1 MNQLDAFGGQDSLF
15 GQEQDS
21 LFDQVP
27 QAPQETNGRAPVAEA
42 SRDTATVE
50 QMRAAREFPAPEA
63 AAVPVPHTEAF
74 ELEGLEPGFR
84 LRRLEILN
92 WGTFD
97 GEVRRFI
104 LDGKNSLLTGDIG
117 SGKSTVVD
125 AITTLLLPAH
135 RIEFNKAAGAQ
146 KKERSLMSYVR
157 GFHKSERGASE
168 SSKPVALRKPGS
180 YTVVLGVFANAEMDK
195 EVTLALT
202 LWATQESGPPN
213 RFYSLAEGEQ
223 SITGDFA
230 DFGGDTSKLKR
241 RLRGTA
247 GVTVFDT
254 FDSYE
259 SAFKR
264 QFGITGSQ
272 AMDLFHRTV
281 SMKQVENITGFV
293 RTNMLDDDDVAE
305 RIKNLI
311 LHFDDLKKAH
321 DAVRRAKDQ
330 IEMLTPVRD
339 HSARHSELD
348 AQEKTSRALR
358 DELTPWFMSRQLELS
373 LEHQS
378 ELGRTAARLARESE
392 VKKAQ
397 AATAQEQLA
406 VVRDDIRTQGGG
418 RLAAIDSEIHA
429 ARAEQ
434 ERQKTKAASYGASA
448 ALLELA
454 EVRDQVDFDANV
466 AALPATTKRLEEENA
481 RHQQEHALLLG
492 QEQEYAAEEK
502 ALTEDLV
509 SLQARQNLLPR
520 EQLEIRRRLCEGLG
534 LEETALPY
542 IGELLRVRPAEQLWE
557 SAAELTLRGFAL
569 SLLVPHERYAEVSN
583 WVDANNLR
591 GRLVYRKVDE
601 GPVRGVEQKP
611 GTLASKIEIKT
622 GTQFRA
628 YLLAELNRNFD
639 HQCCESLEDF
649 RRHPRA
655 LTANGQLKTGGGR
668 HEKDDRPGRRDPR
681 NFVLGWDNH
690 EKIQMV
696 RKALDEARAR
706 RGGARLRIDALLEK
720 LGDLGLAQRAIG
732 GVEGVKSFTEISWQL
747 TAREIDRLDA
757 EHRELSGAND
767 QLSLLATKEAELVL
781 SARKLAD
788 QLEVLIDRGGR
799 NKQAIEDI
807 EVTIAGC
814 RESLTETPASN
825 DTQVLAELAR
835 LTTEALGEAELNY
848 RNTTTTERTVREQLT
863 NRIDALNKQVA
874 NAAAR
879 TLNLMGAFRAKYKE
893 ECAEFDESLEA
904 ADEFIALLRRLEK
917 DDLPRFDIRF
927 KEALNQNTINEIV
940 AFNAFLDARKT
951 DITGRIGQINASLA
965 QIDYNAGRHI
975 QLEHDQSTD
984 PEIREFIVD
993 LRSCSEG
1000 TLGESEQ
1007 YSELKFA
1014 QVSKL
1019 VERFRGRDGLTSLDA
1034 RWTAKVT
1041 DVRNWFTF
1049 SASERWSE
1057 TGEEFEHFT
1066 DSGGKSGGQKEKL
1079 AYTILAAALAFQ
1091 FGLGGR
1097 KSGKTEAKRN
1107 FRFVVIDEAF
1117 GRGSDESA
1125 RYGLELFQQMKLQL
1139 LIVTPLQKI
1148 HVIEPFV
1155 AHVGF
1160 VDNPS
1165 GQASHLRNMSIEEY
1179 RAQKELRGN

>member
-1 MNQLDAFGGQDSLF
+1 MNKTDAFGDQGSLF
-15 GQEQDS
+15 GQEQET
-21 LFDQVP
+21 LFAD
-27 QAPQETNGRAPVAEA
+27 APQLPNDSTPNGQAPVAELGGENA
-42 SRDTATVE
+42 SVGLEPVTDT
-50 QMRAAREFPAPEA
+50 
-63 AAVPVPHTEAF
+63 F

-104 LDGKNSLLTGDIG
+104 LNGKNSLLTGDIG

-180 YTVVLGVFANAEMDK
+180 YTVVLGVFANAEMGK
-195 EVTLALT
+195 EITLALT
-202 LWATQESGPPN
+202 LWATQESGQPN

-230 DFGGDTSKLKR
+230 NFGGDPLKLKR
-241 RLRGTA
+241 RLRGTEL
-247 GVTVFDT
+247 VTVFDT
-254 FDSYE
+254 FERYE

-281 SMKQVENITGFV
+281 SMKQVENITSFV

-305 RIKNLI
+305 RLKNLI

-330 IEMLTPVRD
+330 IEMLTPVRE

-348 AQEKTSRALR
+348 AQEKTCRVLR

-373 LEHQS
+373 LEHQA
-378 ELGRTAARLARESE
+378 ELARTAQRYTRELE
-392 VKKAQ
+392 AKKAQ

-406 VVRDDIRTQGGG
+406 VIRDDIRTQGGG

-429 ARAEQ
+429 ARTEQ
-434 ERQKTKAASYGASA
+434 ERQKSKAASYAASA

-454 EVRDQVDFDANV
+454 DVRDQVGFDANV
-466 AALPATTKRLEEENA
+466 AALPATTKRLEQA
-481 RHQQEHALLLG
+481 SAQLQQEHAILLG
-492 QEQEYAAEEK
+492 QEAEVAAEEK
-502 ALTEDLV
+502 ALTEEHT

-520 EQLEIRRRLCEGLG
+520 EQLEIRRRLCAGLG
-534 LEETALPY
+534 LEESTLPY
-542 IGELLRVRPAEQLWE
+542 TGELLRVRPGERLWE

-569 SLLVPHERYAEVSN
+569 SLLVPQEHYAEVSG

-591 GRLVYRKVDE
+591 GRLVYRKVDA
-601 GPVRGVEQKP
+601 GPVSGREQKP
-611 GTLASKIEIKT
+611 GTLASKIEIKA

-628 YLLAELNRNFD
+628 YLQAELNRRFD

-655 LTANGQLKTGGGR
+655 LTVNGQLKTGGGR

-696 RKALDEARAR
+696 RKALDEAQAQ
-706 RGGARLRIDALLEK
+706 RGGIRRRIISCLEK

-732 GVEGVKSFTEISWQL
+732 SVEGVKTFTEISWQL
-747 TAREIDRLDA
+747 TAREIDRLEA

-767 QLSLLATKEAELVL
+767 QLSMLATKEAALVL
-781 SARKLAD
+781 STRKLTD

-807 EVTIAGC
+807 EVAIAGC
-814 RESLTETPASN
+814 RESLADTPA
-825 DTQVLAELAR
+825 TIEAAVLAELTR
-835 LTTEALGEAELNY
+835 LTTEALGDAELNY
-848 RNTTTTERTVREQLT
+848 RNTTATERTVREQLT

-879 TLNLMGAFRAKYKE
+879 TLNLMGSFRAKYKE
-893 ECAEFDESLEA
+893 ECTEFDESLEA
-904 ADEFIALLRRLEK
+904 AEEFIALLRRLQK
-917 DDLPRFDIRF
+917 DDLPRFDSRF

-965 QIDYNAGRHI
+965 QIDYNPGRHI

-1000 TLGESEQ
+1000 TLGDSEQ

-1019 VERFRGRDGLTSLDA
+1019 VERFRGRDGLSSLDQ
-1034 RWTAKVT
+1034 RWSAKVT

-1049 SASERWSE
+1049 SASECWSE

-1097 KSGKTEAKRN
+1097 KTGKAEAKRN

-1125 RYGLELFQQMKLQL
+1125 RYGLELFKQMKLQL

-1165 GQASHLRNMSIEEY
+1165 GHASHLRNMSIEEY